1 MLGALAD
8 KILNRFGVEAARA
21 ATFGNFLR
29 TRHIDL
35 IVDVG
40 ANLGQFAEGTRARGY
55 TGRVQSFEPVGKI
68 YHALEQRATRDPKW
82 TVTRAA
88 LGAAPGEVQ
97 INLYDN
103 HTLNS
108 LHALDDGTARRL
120 SVDPTVLGTETVPM
134 TTLDTALAGDPATA
148 ILLKIDTQGHE
159 RAVLDGAGATLA
171 RTEALLLE
179 LPVVALYE
187 GIWSFNEA
195 LAHIDAL
202 GFTPAQ
208 FRAVNTMTDDPACA
222 IEFDCLFR
230 RK

>member
-1 MLGALAD
+1 MLGALAN
-8 KILNRFGVEAARA
+8 KMMNRFGVEAVRA

-35 IVDVG
+35 VVDVG
-40 ANLGQFAEGTRARGY
+40 ANLGQFAQGVRERGY
-55 TGRVQSFEPVGKI
+55 GARIHSFEPVGKVFQ
-68 YHALEQRATRDPKW
+68 ALEQRAASDPKW
-82 TVTRAA
+82 TATRTA
-88 LGAAPGEVQ
+88 LGAAPGAVV

-120 SVDPTVLGTETVPM
+120 SVDPTVIGTETVPM
-134 TTLDTALAGDPATA
+134 TTLDDALANDPARS

-159 RAVLDGAGATLA
+159 RAVLDGATATLA
-171 RTEALLLE
+171 RTSALLLE
-179 LPVVALYE
+179 LPVVPLYE
-187 GIWSFNEA
+187 SIWSFNEA

-208 FRAVNTMTDDPACA
+208 FRTVNTMTDDPACA

>member
-1 MLGALAD
+1 MLSALAN
-8 KILNRFGVEAARA
+8 KIMNRFGVEAVRA

-29 TRHIDL
+29 TRDIDL
-35 IVDVG
+35 VVDVG
-40 ANLGQFAEGTRARGY
+40 ANLGQFAEGVRERGF
-55 TGRVQSFEPVGKI
+55 TGRLHSFEPVGKVFK
-68 YHALEQRATRDPKW
+68 ALEQRAASDPKW

-88 LGAAPGEVQ
+88 LGAAPGAVE

-108 LHALDDGTARRL
+108 LHALDDVTARRL
-120 SVDPTVLGTETVPM
+120 AVDPTVLGTETVPM
-134 TTLDTALAGDPATA
+134 TTLDAALAGDPARS

-159 RAVLDGAGATLA
+159 RAVLEGAGETLA
-171 RTEALLLE
+171 RTSALLLE

-187 GIWSFNEA
+187 GIWTFNEA
-195 LAHIDAL
+195 LAQIDAL

-208 FRAVNTMTDDPACA
+208 FRTVNTMRDDPACA

>member
-1 MLGALAD
+1 MLGALAS
-8 KILNRFGVEAARA
+8 KIMNRFGVEAVRS

-35 IVDVG
+35 VVDVG
-40 ANLGQFAEGTRARGY
+40 GNLGQFAESVRERGY
-55 TGRVQSFEPVGKI
+55 TGRIHSFEPVGKI
-68 YHALEQRATRDPKW
+68 FHSLERRAARDPKW

-108 LHALDDGTARRL
+108 LHALDDGNARRL
-120 SVDPTVLGTETVPM
+120 AVDPTVIGTESVPM
-134 TTLDTALAGDPATA
+134 TTLDAALASDPATS

-171 RTEALLLE
+171 RASALLLE
-179 LPVVALYE
+179 LPVVPLYE

-208 FRAVNTMTDDPACA
+208 FRSVNTMADDPACA